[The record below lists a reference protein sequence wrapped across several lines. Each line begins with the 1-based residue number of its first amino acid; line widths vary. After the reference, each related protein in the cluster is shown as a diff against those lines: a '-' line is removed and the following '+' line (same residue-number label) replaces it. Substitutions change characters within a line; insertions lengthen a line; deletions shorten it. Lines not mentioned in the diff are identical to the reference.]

1 MSVSNTIFMALEQ
14 EQQPITITSFICVY
28 CNKSNNKGGFFT
40 ILREGGI
47 QLFCSQ
53 KCADREKKRRQELI
67 CAHCGKSFETAKNK
81 VKYCSKSCNRSAQ
94 YSRYKKFN
102 WCTMCNEWIKKE
114 DSLFKPKGSAIYH
127 GLCKY
132 ITKKDN
138 QFCPTCKN
146 RLRVRNWYNN
156 RKKNGNTTRTTT
168 AETV

>member
-1 MSVSNTIFMALEQ
+1 MALEQ
-14 EQQPITITSFICVY
+14 EHQQQQPITITSFTCVY
-28 CNKSNNKGGFFT
+28 CNTSNNKSGFFT

-53 KCADREKKRRQELI
+53 KCADREKKRKQELI
-67 CAHCGKSFETAKNK
+67 CAQCGKSFETLTSANK
-81 VKYCSKSCNRSAQ
+81 RKYCSNGCRVNGH

-146 RLRVRNWYNN
+146 RLRVRNWY
-156 RKKNGNTTRTTT
+156 RKKKNGNATTTT